1 MPEVKSGAKTTEFWV
16 ALAPVLMGLV
26 EGKNDPEILKYIIVA
41 ASVLGGLYIVSRTL
55 VKWKNDNSA
64 AKRKQ

>member
-1 MPEVKSGAKTTEFWV
+1 MEENKPGAKTTEFWV

-26 EGKNDPEILKYIIVA
+26 EGKNDPEILKYMIVA

-55 VKWKNDNSA
+55 IKYKS
-64 AKRKQ
+64 K